1 MKRII
6 VRNRRVRKLLGPWI
20 NQNLAVLQCYKLGCY
35 RSVTVQTVMRARKH
49 RGSHRRPHHSAQ
61 RIVWKLS
68 LQQHKRLGQL
78 ATRRKK
84 KISSSAAI
92 RTPQHIRLK
101 AVSIEPPKRY
111 TKRKSPAKRPTRRRK
126 RIYYAYEKRPAKQTT
141 AAPEL
146 FFHRIDPPAG
156 TESIEKAMPT
166 VEEPIAQAPSTAME
180 AQPVPEQN
188 ISIDEPIPMHSDTEP
203 LEEGDT
209 PQPKQSTSMEEHG
222 QDSKMEPI
230 VTQAC
235 ILFRN
240 EDQEASFTEVS
251 SLEAIWDVG
260 WDQLVQVRWEH
271 EWTDVRYET
280 KLMIQDVRIDEAES
294 AFLWVTGH
302 IRITAIGTTH
312 NSPALRHQMTYIPFS
327 STVLRPLSETR
338 LSTPE
343 HCDELPPYHASI
355 RAEAGDWHVKVVLEP
370 DQADA
375 RVSEGMIHV
384 SGRVWWFRKQLIP
397 WRK

>member
-1 MKRII
+1 
-6 VRNRRVRKLLGPWI
+6 
-20 NQNLAVLQCYKLGCY
+20 
-35 RSVTVQTVMRARKH
+35 
-49 RGSHRRPHHSAQ
+49 
-61 RIVWKLS
+61 
-68 LQQHKRLGQL
+68 
-78 ATRRKK
+78 
-84 KISSSAAI
+84 
-92 RTPQHIRLK
+92 
-101 AVSIEPPKRY
+101 
-111 TKRKSPAKRPTRRRK
+111 
-126 RIYYAYEKRPAKQTT
+126 
-141 AAPEL
+141 
-146 FFHRIDPPAG
+146 
-156 TESIEKAMPT
+156 MPT
-166 VEEPIAQAPSTAME
+166 VDEPIAQAPSTAME

-188 ISIDEPIPMHSDTEP
+188 ISIDQPIPMQADTEQ
-203 LEEGDT
+203 LEEMDI
-209 PQPKQSTSMEEHG
+209 PQPKQSTRMEEHG

-230 VTQAC
+230 VTQAS

-251 SLEAIWDVG
+251 LLEAIWDVG
-260 WDQLVQVRWEH
+260 WDQFVQVRWEH

-294 AFLWVTGH
+294 AFLWVTGQ
-302 IRITAIGTTH
+302 IKITAIGTTH

-370 DQADA
+370 DEADA

-397 WRK
+397 WNK